1 MKTSRPNVRRH
12 PKNPLIRPRDVQPS
26 RPDFQ
31 VVCVFNCGV
40 IRHQNEVLLLMR
52 VAEIAKSDAKNPI
65 QVPLFDPKQGKIIV
79 KTFDPK
85 DPTVDTKSDSRYV
98 LTPTRRYLS
107 SISHFRIARSKDG
120 IQFTIDPSP
129 CMVADN
135 VYEMYGIEDPRIT
148 LIDGTYH
155 INYSAISP
163 ETGVTT
169 CLAST
174 KDFKTFQRH
183 GVIFTPDNKDI
194 SIFPGK
200 IGGKYYALNRPA
212 SAEYG
217 FRDIWMSQS
226 PDLLHWGRH
235 ESIMQCRPGF
245 WDDGRIGSSSVPCL
259 TEAGWLEVYHGS
271 SKGNRY
277 CLGASLHDKTD
288 PTKVLGRSKEPLMQP
303 EAEYELHGFFGN
315 VIFNCGLL
323 CEDGLLKIYY
333 GAADEVIAYA
343 EVSLAEVLDSLG

>member
-1 MKTSRPNVRRH
+1 
-12 PKNPLIRPRDVQPS
+12 
-26 RPDFQ
+26 
-31 VVCVFNCGV
+31 
-40 IRHQNEVLLLMR
+40 
-52 VAEIAKSDAKNPI
+52 
-65 QVPLFDPKQGKIIV
+65 
-79 KTFDPK
+79 
-85 DPTVDTKSDSRYV
+85 
-98 LTPTRRYLS
+98 
-107 SISHFRIARSKDG
+107 
-120 IQFTIDPSP
+120 
-129 CMVADN
+129 MVANN

-148 LIDGTYH
+148 LIDGTYY

-194 SIFPGK
+194 SIFPAK

-245 WDDGRIGSSSVPCL
+245 WTMAASAPAPSPASPMPV
-259 TEAGWLEVYHGS
+259 GWRS
-271 SKGNRY
+271 ITAPARATAT
-277 CLGASLHDKTD
+277 ASAPPSTTR
-288 PTKVLGRSKEPLMQP
+288 PTRPRFSDAQRSR
-303 EAEYELHGFFGN
+303 
-315 VIFNCGLL
+315 
-323 CEDGLLKIYY
+323 
-333 GAADEVIAYA
+333 
-343 EVSLAEVLDSLG
+343 

>member
-1 MKTSRPNVRRH
+1 
-12 PKNPLIRPRDVQPS
+12 
-26 RPDFQ
+26 
-31 VVCVFNCGV
+31 
-40 IRHQNEVLLLMR
+40 
-52 VAEIAKSDAKNPI
+52 
-65 QVPLFDPKQGKIIV
+65 
-79 KTFDPK
+79 
-85 DPTVDTKSDSRYV
+85 
-98 LTPTRRYLS
+98 
-107 SISHFRIARSKDG
+107 
-120 IQFTIDPSP
+120 
-129 CMVADN
+129 MVADN

-148 LIDGTYH
+148 LIDGTYY

-194 SIFPGK
+194 SIFPAK

-259 TEAGWLEVYHGS
+259 TDAGWLEVYHGS

-288 PTKVLGRSKEPLMQP
+288 PTKVLGRSKEPLMEP

-343 EVSLAEVLDSLG
+343 EVSLAEVLDSLS